1 MSFPIAIAIPKF
13 PAARAGLHLRPP
25 RASQLP
31 RALSNPRIRSI
42 RPYSI
47 PAPVVDDRPLAG
59 IKVVDLTRVLAGP
72 LATMM
77 LSDLGAD
84 VIKVD
89 LIHTSQI
96 DRTTDNPRDVMW
108 NAQIET
114 PKHGDDTRS
123 WLPPSAS
130 LPETGKYPRPDLP
143 PESAYFLQANRNKR
157 SLTLN
162 LKSEKGKEVIRKLV
176 EDADVLVENY
186 VPGKLEQFGLSYEQV
201 QTINPRLVYCSI
213 TGYGSTGPYAKF
225 PGYDVVIEAEAGL
238 MHITGEK
245 GGQPVKVGVAVTDI
259 LTGHYA
265 HSGVLAALIKRGKT
279 GKGSRVEVSLFES
292 QIASL
297 VNIGSNYLIS
307 GAEATRW
314 GTSHPSIVPYQVFP
328 TKDSYIMLS
337 AGNDTQFAVLCS
349 PPILDRPEWINDE
362 RFSKNSARVQHR
374 EELIG
379 LIEGILRER
388 STEEWCERFKGK
400 GFPFAPI
407 NNIAQTFAHPQS
419 IARKVV
425 EEIEHPRAGKIKLA
439 AAATSYDGEKP
450 KLYRPPPYLGQHTL
464 EILQELG
471 YAEKEVEAM
480 RESGVV

>member
-1 MSFPIAIAIPKF
+1 MICRAIN
-13 PAARAGLHLRPP
+13 PARSLLRAELF
-25 RASQLP
+25 
-31 RALSNPRIRSI
+31 
-42 RPYSI
+42 I
-47 PAPVVDDRPLAG
+47 PASSLYPIPYRSYSSPSTNVDDRPLAG

-84 VIKVD
+84 VVK
-89 LIHTSQI
+89 
-96 DRTTDNPRDVMW
+96 
-108 NAQIET
+108 IET

-130 LPETGKYPRPDLP
+130 FPQEGTYPRPDLP

-162 LKSEKGKEVIRKLV
+162 LKSEKGKEVIRRLV
-176 EDADVLVENY
+176 KDADVLVENY
-186 VPGKLEQFGLSYEQV
+186 VPGKLDKFGLAYEQV
-201 QTINPRLVYCSI
+201 KSLNPKLVYCSI

-245 GGQPVKVGVAVTDI
+245 GGKPVKVGVAVTDI

-265 HSGVLAALIKRGKT
+265 QSGILAALLKRGKT
-279 GKGSRVEVSLFES
+279 GVGSRVEVSLFES

-297 VNIGSNYLIS
+297 ANIGSNYLIS
-307 GAEATRW
+307 GQEATRW

-328 TKDSYIMLS
+328 TKDSFIMLS
-337 AGNDTQFAVLCS
+337 AGNDIQFSILCS
-349 PPILDRPEWINDE
+349 PTVLDRMDWVNDE
-362 RFSKNSARVQHR
+362 RFAKNSNRVENR
-374 EELIG
+374 DELVR
-379 LIEGILRER
+379 LIEQALSER
-388 STEEWCERFKGK
+388 TTEEWCERFKGK

-419 IARKVV
+419 IARQVV

-439 AAATSYDGEKP
+439 AAATSYDGMKP
-450 KLYRPPPYLGQHTL
+450 KLYRPPPYLGQHTD
-464 EILQELG
+464 EILMELG
-471 YAEKEVEAM
+471 YEEHEVRKMKEE
-480 RESGVV
+480 GVV

>member
-1 MSFPIAIAIPKF
+1 MSIILRRLRPDIAIAAFRNGKA
-13 PAARAGLHLRPP
+13 PATFDYTVRPS
-25 RASQLP
+25 ANL
-31 RALSNPRIRSI
+31 RIRSF
-42 RPYSI
+42 ST
-47 PAPVVDDRPLAG
+47 PVPVTNGDDRPLAG

-84 VIKVD
+84 VIK
-89 LIHTSQI
+89 
-96 DRTTDNPRDVMW
+96 
-108 NAQIET
+108 IEA

-123 WLPPSAS
+123 WLPPSAKF
-130 LPETGKYPRPDLP
+130 PENGKYPRPDLP

-162 LKSEKGKEVIRKLV
+162 LKSEKGREVIQKLIK
-176 EDADVLVENY
+176 DADVLVENY

-201 QTINPRLVYCSI
+201 QNINPRLIYCSI

-265 HSGVLAALIKRGKT
+265 QSGVLAALIKRGKT

-297 VNIGSNYLIS
+297 ANIGSNYLIS
-307 GAEATRW
+307 GKEAERW
-314 GTSHPSIVPYQVFP
+314 GTSHPSIVPYQVFK
-328 TKDSYIMLS
+328 TKNSFIMIS
-337 AGNDTQFAVLCS
+337 AGNDNQFSILCS
-349 PPILDRPEWINDE
+349 PLILNKPKWINDE
-362 RFSKNSARVQHR
+362 KFNKNSVRVKNR
-374 EELIG
+374 LELCK
-379 LIEGILRER
+379 LIENVLKEKN
-388 STEEWCERFKGK
+388 TEEWCEKFEGK

-407 NNIAQTFAHPQS
+407 NNIAQTFEHPQS
-419 IARKVV
+419 IARKVI

-439 AAATSYDGEKP
+439 AAATTYDGEKP
-450 KLYRPPPYLGQHTL
+450 KLYRPPPYLGQHTS
-464 EILQELG
+464 EILRELG
-471 YAEKEVEAM
+471 YTDNEVEEM
-480 RESGVV
+480 RDGGVI

>member
-1 MSFPIAIAIPKF
+1 MSLLKISIR
-13 PAARAGLHLRPP
+13 RAGISHSTKP
-25 RASQLP
+25 RV
-31 RALSNPRIRSI
+31 IFRSF
-42 RPYSI
+42 SS
-47 PAPVVDDRPLAG
+47 PVTNVDERPLAG

-72 LATMM
+72 FATMM

-84 VIKVD
+84 VIK
-89 LIHTSQI
+89 
-96 DRTTDNPRDVMW
+96 
-108 NAQIET
+108 IET

-123 WLPPSAS
+123 WLPPSAK
-130 LPETGKYPRPDLP
+130 LPTKDEYPRPDLP

-162 LKSEKGKEVIRKLV
+162 LKSEKGKEIIHKLV
-176 EDADVLVENY
+176 KEADVLVENY
-186 VPGKLEQFGLSYEQV
+186 VPGKLKQFGLSYEQV
-201 QTINPRLVYCSI
+201 QIINPKLIYCSI

-265 HSGVLAALIKRGKT
+265 QSGVLAALLKRGKT

-297 VNIGSNYLIS
+297 ANIGSNYLIA
-307 GAEATRW
+307 GKEATRW

-328 TKDSYIMLS
+328 TKDSFIMLS
-337 AGNDTQFAVLCS
+337 AGNDIQFKILCS
-349 PPILDRPEWINDE
+349 EEILNRPDWISNPK
-362 RFSKNSARVQHR
+362 FNKNSQRVENR
-374 EELIG
+374 LELVK
-379 LIEGILRER
+379 LIEETLKENT
-388 STEEWCERFKGK
+388 TEFWCEKFKGK

-419 IARKVV
+419 IAREVV
-425 EEIEHPRAGKIKLA
+425 EEVEHPRAGKIKLA
-439 AAATSYDGEKP
+439 AAATSYDGQKP
-450 KLYRPPPYLGQHTL
+450 KLYRPPPYLGQHTD
-464 EILQELG
+464 EILEELG
-471 YAEKEVEAM
+471 YEPTEVIQM
-480 RESGVV
+480 REDGVI